1 MIDRGEFTRKA
12 RSVALKVLG
21 DYEKGRVF
29 NSIEVACQIQARAV
43 VSHHVMK
50 LKEKGGKPYADP
62 ILECFIQ
69 GYASAA
75 SQLVHSYISFDLTQ
89 QAVLEEPTS

>member
-29 NSIEVACQIQARAV
+29 NSIEVA
-43 VSHHVMK
+43 
-50 LKEKGGKPYADP
+50 
-62 ILECFIQ
+62 
-69 GYASAA
+69 

-89 QAVLEEPTS
+89 QALLEEPTS